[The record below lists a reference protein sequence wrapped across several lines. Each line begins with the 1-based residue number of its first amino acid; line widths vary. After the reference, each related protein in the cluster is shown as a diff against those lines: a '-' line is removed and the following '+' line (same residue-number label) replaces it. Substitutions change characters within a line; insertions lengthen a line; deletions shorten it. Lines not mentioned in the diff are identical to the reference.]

1 MGGLWLQVLF
11 GGLTSGSI
19 YALVAVGL
27 AVIYRATRVINFA
40 HGEFVVIGALTAA
53 SLVNPIGLP
62 LAVAVLMGVA
72 AAGTAGFL
80 FERLVLRPMSDKPVF
95 VVILCTLGS
104 SIAFRGAAMVV
115 WGKDPLRLPPF
126 SGETPWRFGG
136 AAVLPQTLWVLG
148 VTAILMVLVGFVL
161 QRTAYG
167 KAARACAENPA
178 TARLVGIDVKSM
190 IAWTYVASAGLGGL
204 AGVLISPIAAI
215 DFQAGL
221 LLTIK
226 GLTAAIIGGLD
237 RISGVVLGGL
247 LLGVIEAYASAFI
260 SSVMKDALAFGVLIV
275 LLMLRPQGLLGLR
288 RA

>member
-1 MGGLWLQVLF
+1 MDSLWLQVLF

-62 LAVAVLMGVA
+62 LAAAALIGVA
-72 AAGTAGFL
+72 AAGATGL
-80 FERLVLRPMSDKPVF
+80 MFERLVLRPMSDKPVF
-95 VVILCTLGS
+95 VLILITLGS
-104 SIAFRGAAMVV
+104 SIAFRGAAMLL

-126 SGETPWRFGG
+126 SGETPWRVGG
-136 AAVLPQTLWVLG
+136 AAVLPQALWVLG
-148 VTAILMVLVGFVL
+148 VTAVVMVLIGFAL
-161 QRTAYG
+161 QRTAFG
-167 KAARACAENPA
+167 KAVRACAENPA

-190 IAWTYVASAGLGGL
+190 IAWTYVASAGLGGV

-260 SSVMKDALAFGVLIV
+260 SSVMKDALAFGLLIV
-275 LLMLRPQGLLGLR
+275 LLMLRPQGLLGLHK
-288 RA
+288 A